1 MTDPELIT
9 RAEAGDAAQ
18 VGRLLDAGAPPDAK
32 AQGGETALM
41 RAAARGHREVVERL
55 IAAGAKVDATTDAGN
70 TALMFAAA
78 RGHVELL
85 QLLLARGARAE
96 HRNKFGLG
104 AAEWAKWSDRQA
116 EITALL
122 GIEPAA

>member
-1 MTDPELIT
+1 MADPELIVK
-9 RAEAGDAAQ
+9 AEAGDAAA
-18 VGRLLDAGAPPDAK
+18 VERLIATGASPDAK

-41 RAAARGHREVVERL
+41 RAAARGHIEVMQRL
-55 IAAGAKVDATTDAGN
+55 LSAGAKIDAATDAGN

-78 RGHVELL
+78 RGRVDAL
-85 QLLLARGARAE
+85 QMLLAKGARPD

-104 AAEWAKWSDRQA
+104 AAEWAKWSERQR
-116 EITALL
+116 EVVALL